1 MKITNLKGIG
11 KEFQQL
17 VIRRYLET
25 SIQKKLFL
33 QFIVITNKDYFS
45 TKKAQFAKFIVAVYW
60 FISTVVTSLIGAI
73 HGAIGNNCN
82 IVSNIVFIS

>member
-45 TKKAQFAKFIVAVYW
+45 RICEIYSVTVAVYV
-60 FISTVVTSLIGAI
+60 IYIYGGRDVIGD
-73 HGAIGNNCN
+73 NCN
-82 IVSNIVFIS
+82 CL